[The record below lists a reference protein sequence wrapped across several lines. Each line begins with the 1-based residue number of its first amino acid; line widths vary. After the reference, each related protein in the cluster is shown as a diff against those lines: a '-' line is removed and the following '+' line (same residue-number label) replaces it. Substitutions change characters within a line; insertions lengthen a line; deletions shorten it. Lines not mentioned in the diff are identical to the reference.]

1 METCP
6 ICCET
11 IVDATEDAEGQEALF
26 CEGPCQKRLH
36 RWCASVH
43 KDSYAVLTSSEEP
56 FVCPSCSLAE
66 HCRLIKSLAKTV
78 EYLKCEIQE
87 LKRSKLRHPRAAPT
101 QTCKKSLT
109 RRLCPRLVGSLQYN
123 LSWWQNS
130 SHYLPLSLWKIKP
143 NRRNRRNKRNKG
155 ADGKAEGDTWA
166 GETRRP
172 QKHYEP
178 QWLNV
183 KDLN

>member
-11 IVDATEDAEGQEALF
+11 IVDTTEDAEGQEALF
-26 CEGPCQKRLH
+26 YEGPCQKWLH

-43 KDSYAVLTSSEEP
+43 KDSYAVLTSSEKP

-130 SHYLPLSLWKIKP
+130 SHYLPLSLWKINP
-143 NRRNRRNKRNKG
+143 GRLLNLI
-155 ADGKAEGDTWA
+155 
-166 GETRRP
+166 GETGEIRETRV
-172 QKHYEP
+172 QM
-178 QWLNV
+178 V
-183 KDLN
+183 KLKVTRGQGKLDDHRSTMSHSG